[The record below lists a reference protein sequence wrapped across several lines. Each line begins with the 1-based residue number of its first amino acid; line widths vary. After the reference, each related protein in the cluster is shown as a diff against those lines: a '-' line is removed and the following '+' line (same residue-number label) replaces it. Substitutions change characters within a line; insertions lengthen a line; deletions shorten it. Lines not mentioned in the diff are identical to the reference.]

1 MLYTLRHFHCASQ
14 IWWNSRKKLQFSH
27 MNYCKMQTWNT
38 PINASHYSITFI
50 TECHYASIIQRS
62 CVNVPDSMPVV
73 PGITHISL
81 QSSFL
86 CSIELN
92 FFSWNRQLNG
102 APQWTRYKFCAK
114 WMFDQCFM
122 PNVRAEQTFVLP
134 ASITQHCSQV
144 SQDQIFKCEET
155 TERNLTCSFF

>member
-1 MLYTLRHFHCASQ
+1 
-14 IWWNSRKKLQFSH
+14 

-38 PINASHYSITFI
+38 PINALCHYSITFI

-134 ASITQHCSQV
+134 AKYHTALQSGQSGSNIQMWRNHGTQHHMLIFLIFHKSV
-144 SQDQIFKCEET
+144 SY
-155 TERNLTCSFF
+155 S